1 MLLPA
6 LTPSLR
12 LLVPA
17 EAVIKSAP
25 SASVTSAAKLAAPS
39 TSSMSRLDVPSTS
52 MSPLI
57 SRLAAMISPLALIAP
72 LMSIVVAAI

>member
-6 LTPSLR
+6 LTPAR
-12 LLVPA
+12 KLLVPA

-39 TSSMSRLDVPSTS
+39 TSSTS
-52 MSPLI
+52 K
-57 SRLAAMISPLALIAP
+57 LACA
-72 LMSIVVAAI
+72 VYVYVATNI